1 MSNDPLDSAETPQFG
16 EYHYWGKCTVDAY
29 FCVLTKGIGKEPFD
43 AQKHPVDQRRTAI
56 TIGIDPIA
64 EMNSKYD
71 VSRDYIAESKEWA
84 GTVLP
89 SIKAIGTSLR
99 ELNGKFVHAKLKPT
113 SKYED
118 KKTGE
123 MKDHTTIEFLAIFA
137 DEKACVVDYSLS
149 QGTAPVAAPAQVTP
163 DGTPVNVMEKET
175 ALKFLKVLVKK
186 AEGDPAKL
194 TPLMA
199 QYPPVAKFFTID
211 SPEVMSEMLGYL
223 SSTAAAPF

>member
-1 MSNDPLDSAETPQFG
+1 MSNDPLDSAETPTFG
-16 EYHYWGKCTVDAY
+16 EYHYWGKCTVDAF
-29 FCVLTKGIGKEPFD
+29 FCVLTKGVGKEPFD
-43 AQKHPVDQRRTAI
+43 SQRHPIDQRRTAI
-56 TIGIDPIA
+56 VISILPLA

-123 MKDHTTIEFLAIFA
+123 MKDHTTIEFLGIFV
-137 DEKACVVDYSLS
+137 DEKACVNDYNAT
-149 QGTAPVAAPAQVTP
+149 QGGTPALVETPAQVTST
-163 DGTPVNVMEKET
+163 GQPVNVMEKET

-211 SPEVMSEMLGYL
+211 SPEVTSEILGYL
-223 SSTAAAPF
+223 SAQPA